1 MDSPGIQS
9 RCGFGANLGP
19 YLQGMNSC
27 SKKSVD
33 LFRWISSLSEAPREV
48 IELADLKRAAQKFY
62 PKVAVIARVDTLKAL
77 KNVKETCKVADA
89 ILLARGDLGAVI
101 APEKM
106 FRLQKFVLRK
116 AANSYERR

>member
-1 MDSPGIQS
+1 M
-9 RCGFGANLGP
+9 
-19 YLQGMNSC
+19 
-27 SKKSVD
+27 
-33 LFRWISSLSEAPREV
+33 
-48 IELADLKRAAQKFY
+48 ADLKRAAQKFY

-106 FRLQKFVLRK
+106 FRVQKFVLARV
-116 AANSYERR
+116 RRTRYSCGSHQTCRFHD